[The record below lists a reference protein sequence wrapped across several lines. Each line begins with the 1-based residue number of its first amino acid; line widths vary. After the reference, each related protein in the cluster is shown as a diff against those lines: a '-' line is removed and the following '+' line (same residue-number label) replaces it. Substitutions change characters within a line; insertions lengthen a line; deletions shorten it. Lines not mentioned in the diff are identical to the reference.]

1 MCNFA
6 IESAQSLRMQGKDL
20 TKGNLMTVMME
31 FSIPYLCACFLQLL
45 YSMADLYFVGKF
57 CDVLT
62 STATTPIFFTTFK
75 NEVRKFCRKRL
86 AVKQCFALAQSYEK
100 HTAGLP

>member
-1 MCNFA
+1 MAKAVPFFLRVCLSRKA
-6 IESAQSLRMQGKDL
+6 MEAESR
-20 TKGNLMTVMME
+20 
-31 FSIPYLCACFLQLL
+31 P
-45 YSMADLYFVGKF
+45 
-57 CDVLT
+57 
-62 STATTPIFFTTFK
+62 TFK

>member
-1 MCNFA
+1 MKN
-6 IESAQSLRMQGKDL
+6 SGKNRN
-20 TKGNLMTVMME
+20 KNE
-31 FSIPYLCACFLQLL
+31 NH
-45 YSMADLYFVGKF
+45 
-57 CDVLT
+57 
-62 STATTPIFFTTFK
+62 TTFK

>member
-1 MCNFA
+1 MFFLCGGRL
-6 IESAQSLRMQGKDL
+6 S
-20 TKGNLMTVMME
+20 TVVNE
-31 FSIPYLCACFLQLL
+31 RAE
-45 YSMADLYFVGKF
+45 
-57 CDVLT
+57 
-62 STATTPIFFTTFK
+62 TTFK